1 MRVNNVKNWLINKA
15 TADSNSHLYIN
26 MPNIWREIKILAVLK
41 GKRLER
47 QYQLEQA
54 PWGSGGVLIPGGI

>member
-47 QYQLEQA
+47 QY
-54 PWGSGGVLIPGGI
+54 